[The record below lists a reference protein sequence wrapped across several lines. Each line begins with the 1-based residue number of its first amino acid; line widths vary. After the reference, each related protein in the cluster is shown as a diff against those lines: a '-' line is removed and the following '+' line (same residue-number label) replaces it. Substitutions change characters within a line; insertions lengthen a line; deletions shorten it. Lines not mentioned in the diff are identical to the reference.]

1 MLAGLCLTSALAVAE
16 PVSVTDGQ
24 GKSLSLKKPAARVI
38 SLAPSLTEI
47 VFDLG
52 AERTLIGAIA
62 YDDHPPG
69 PNKILSVG
77 SVAGLNYERILK
89 LKPDLV
95 LAWLGGTPKP
105 WIDRLREL
113 GVAVFVSRTN
123 TLEQIGVSVEKM
135 ARLLDADANKLVKQY
150 QRQLGELTSQYQ
162 NKTPVRVFYQIW
174 AQPLMSMND
183 KHVIADALRVCGA
196 TNVFADAGA
205 LVPRVG
211 VEAVLAAN
219 PQVIAT
225 AVTGG
230 AESGKPDGLKMW
242 APFSDV
248 PAVRDQRYVVLN
260 ADVITRPTP
269 RILSAVAKLCEGIE
283 TARD

>member
-1 MLAGLCLTSALAVAE
+1 MLASSVATAE

-24 GKSLSLKKPAARVI
+24 GKQVSLKAPATRVI

-52 AERTLIGAIA
+52 AEQTLIGAIA

-77 SVAGLNYERILK
+77 SIAGLNYERILK

-113 GVAVFVSRTN
+113 GVNVFVSRTN
-123 TLEQIGVSVEKM
+123 TLAEIGGTVQQM
-135 ARLLDADANKLVKQY
+135 ATLLGADANKLIGQY
-150 QRQLGELTSQYQ
+150 KRDLTALTDQHK
-162 NKTPVRVFYQIW
+162 NKEPVRVFYQIW
-174 AQPLMSMND
+174 AQPLMTLNNQ
-183 KHVIADALRVCGA
+183 HLIADAIRTCSA
-196 TNVFADAGA
+196 NNVFGDAGP
-205 LVPRVG
+205 LVPRIG

-230 AESGKPDGLKMW
+230 LKSGKPSGLKMW
-242 APFSDV
+242 EPFTDV
-248 PAVRDQRYVVLN
+248 PAVKDNHYVVLD
-260 ADVITRPTP
+260 ADLITRPTL
-269 RILSAVAKLCEGIE
+269 RILAAVARLCDGIE
-283 TARD
+283 AAR